1 MCIIDKYEV
10 KQEHNNEF
18 LPLPDNPGCYEE
30 LKDGNCYFVDKTEY
44 LKTVFT
50 SSTKVQLFTRPRRFG
65 KTLLMTM
72 FESFLKINPDK
83 PFDTS
88 LQQKYFQG
96 TRILEDKEFCS
107 KFMGQYPVIDISLK
121 DVTGKTFEI
130 AYKNFAKEVSDLAEK
145 YRYLLNSQKLDEED
159 KDKLSKLL
167 KVEFLR
173 EFENSDYLTGSLKTI
188 AKALYKEYGKYPIL
202 LIDEYDVP
210 LANASYHDI
219 QNTKLYR
226 DEKDFKADFH
236 YNMVDLMKSFLGIFK
251 DQKTLTKV
259 IITGCLKVAKNS
271 LFTGVNN
278 LKVNTVLS
286 ENEDYTGI
294 IGFTKEETYKF
305 LKDYKMDNFAQ
316 KVKEHY
322 DGYKFYDK
330 EMFCP
335 WDIVSFISDYY
346 KKNLKGTLKLNRLE
360 NYWEGT
366 TSDKSLSGYLGYLTD
381 NDNQK
386 MQNLVDGKSVNFI
399 LNESMNYDT
408 LSEHNSD
415 DFWSL
420 LLHTGYLTLDWDKTK
435 KEELSKD
442 SKTNKEVFAR
452 IPNLEILECFEHN
465 IQNRFNTEIVP
476 NTVADEIANALLN
489 GDSTFAQLKLRTI
502 LMSFISLRDNATKA
516 PHENYYHGY
525 LNGLFTNCS
534 ENFFSEY
541 HSNFE
546 AGDGYADIAFT
557 DTFSEKAAII
567 EIKTTTVVSELIDL
581 SQEAV
586 EQIEEKHYA
595 DPFKA
600 NKMVQSIY
608 AYGIAFAG
616 KNCFITCKKL
626 K

>member
-1 MCIIDKYEV
+1 MS
-10 KQEHNNEF
+10 NNKI

-50 SSTKVQLFTRPRRFG
+50 SSTKVLLFTRPRRFG

-72 FESFLKINPDK
+72 FESFLKINSEK

-88 LQQKYFQG
+88 LQLKYFQG
-96 TRILEDKEFCS
+96 TKILEDQEFCS
-107 KFMGQYPVIDISLK
+107 KFMGQYPVISISLK
-121 DVTGKTFEI
+121 NVDGVTFDI
-130 AYKNFAKEVSDLAEK
+130 AYKNFAAEVSKLAEN
-145 YRYLLNSQKLDEED
+145 YRYLLSSTKLDKED
-159 KDKLSKLL
+159 KDKLSKIL

-173 EFENSDYLTGSLKTI
+173 EFENSDYLTGSLSTI
-188 AKALYKEYGKYPIL
+188 ATALYKEYGKYPVL

-219 QNTKLYR
+219 QNAKLNDGDKPY
-226 DEKDFKADFH
+226 KATYH
-236 YNMVDLMKSFLGIFK
+236 YNMVTLMKVFLGILK

-259 IITGCLKVAKNS
+259 IITGCLKVDKNS

-330 EMFCP
+330 EIFCP

-366 TSDKSLSGYLGYLTD
+366 TSDKSLSGYIGYLTD
-381 NDNQK
+381 KDNQK
-386 MQNLVDGKSVNFI
+386 MQNLVDGKSISFI
-399 LNESMNYDT
+399 LNESMNYDC
-408 LSEHNSD
+408 LSQHESD

-420 LLHTGYLTLDWDKTK
+420 LLHTGYLTVDWEKTD
-435 KEELSKD
+435 EAELSKD
-442 SKTNKEVFAR
+442 SKTNKEIFAR
-452 IPNLEILECFEHN
+452 IPNLEILECFENN
-465 IQNRFNTEIVP
+465 IKERFGNVVKRDNLALNIS
-476 NTVADEIANALLN
+476 NALLEGN
-489 GDSTFAQLKLRTI
+489 ADFVQNKLGPLLR
-502 LMSFISLRDNATKA
+502 SFVSIRDTATRA
-516 PHENYYHGY
+516 PHENYYHGF
-525 LNGLFTNCS
+525 LNGIFTNCKD
-534 ENFFSEY
+534 NLGEY
-541 HSNFE
+541 HSNYE
-546 AGDGYADIAFT
+546 SGDGYPDILFK
-557 DTFSEKAAII
+557 DIDCRKVAII
-567 EIKTTTVVSELIDL
+567 EIKSAPIGSDIETLSEKAI
-581 SQEAV
+581 S
-586 EQIEEKHYA
+586 QIEDKKYA
-595 DPFKA
+595 EPLMS
-600 NKMVQSIY
+600 NKTVKSIY
-608 AYGIAFAG
+608 GYGITFAG
-616 KNCFITCKKL
+616 KSCAVSVKKL

>member
-1 MCIIDKYEV
+1 MS
-10 KQEHNNEF
+10 NNEF

-30 LKDGNCYFVDKTEY
+30 LKDSNCYFVDKTEH

-72 FESFLKINPDK
+72 FESFLQINPEK

-88 LQQKYFQG
+88 VQQKYFQG
-96 TRILEDKEFCS
+96 TKILEDKEFCD
-107 KFMGQYPVIDISLK
+107 KFMGQYPVISVSLK
-121 DVTGKTFEI
+121 DVDGDFFED
-130 AYKNFAKEVSDLAEK
+130 AYECFASTIFRLASE
-145 YRYLLNSQKLDEED
+145 YQYLLNSP
-159 KDKLSKLL
+159 KLSDSDKEELKKLTTKSYLLQL
-167 KVEFLR
+167 KNQISIKDSLR
-173 EFENSDYLTGSLKTI
+173 TLAT
-188 AKALYKEYGKYPIL
+188 ALYKEYGKYPIL

-210 LANASYHDI
+210 LANASFHDL
-219 QNTKLYR
+219 QNAKENS
-226 DEKDFKADFH
+226 DDKPFKADYH
-236 YNMVDLMKSFLGIFK
+236 SRMVTLMKGFLGILK

-366 TSDKSLSGYLGYLTD
+366 TSDKSLSDYIGYLTD
-381 NDNQK
+381 KDNQK
-386 MQNLVDGKSVNFI
+386 MQDLVDGKAIGFQ
-399 LNESMNYDT
+399 LNKSMNYDC
-408 LSEHNSD
+408 LPQHNSD

-420 LLHTGYLTLDWDKTK
+420 LLHTGYLTLDWEKTD
-435 KEELSKD
+435 EAELSKD

-465 IQNRFNTEIVP
+465 IQNRFNTKIAP
-476 NTVADEIANALLN
+476 NSVADTLANNLFEGKSEIASDTIYNLLQ
-489 GDSTFAQLKLRTI
+489 SY
-502 LMSFISLRDNATKA
+502 ISIRDNATKA

-525 LNGLFTNCS
+525 LNGLFSNCS
-534 ENFFSEY
+534 VNFFSEY
-541 HSNFE
+541 HSNYE
-546 AGDGYADIAFT
+546 SGDGYADIVFKSKRE
-557 DTFSEKAAII
+557 DKVVII
-567 EIKTTTVVSELIDL
+567 EIKSANVGDDLVSLSNDAL
-581 SQEAV
+581 SQ
-586 EQIEEKHYA
+586 IENKNYA
-595 DPFKA
+595 SPFM
-600 NKMVQSIY
+600 NKQMVRSIY
-608 AYGIAFAG
+608 AYGIAFSG
-616 KNCFITCKKL
+616 KNCFISVKKF

>member
-1 MCIIDKYEV
+1 MSDK
-10 KQEHNNEF
+10 QF
-18 LPLPDNPGCYEE
+18 LTLPESPTSFEE
-30 LKDGNCYFVDKTEY
+30 LIEDNGYFVHKTEFI
-44 LKTVFT
+44 KTVFT
-50 SSTKVQLFTRPRRFG
+50 SSTKVLLFTRPRHFG

-72 FESFLKINPDK
+72 FETFLKINPDK
-83 PFDTS
+83 PFNTS

-173 EFENSDYLTGSLKTI
+173 EFENSDYLTGSLSTI
-188 AKALYKEYGKYPIL
+188 ATALYKEYGKYPVL

-219 QNTKLYR
+219 QNAKLNDGDKPY
-226 DEKDFKADFH
+226 KATYH
-236 YNMVDLMKSFLGIFK
+236 YNMVTLMKVFLGILK

-330 EMFCP
+330 EIFCP

-366 TSDKSLSGYLGYLTD
+366 TSDKSLSGYIGYLTD
-381 NDNQK
+381 NDNPK
-386 MQNLVDGKSVNFI
+386 MQDLVDGKSISFI
-399 LNESMNYDT
+399 LNESMNYDC
-408 LSEHNSD
+408 LSQHESD

-420 LLHTGYLTLDWDKTK
+420 LLHTGYLTVDWEKTD
-435 KEELSKD
+435 EAELSKD
-442 SKTNKEVFAR
+442 SKTNKEIFAR

-465 IQNRFNTEIVP
+465 IKTRFSSEFVKLNLHNKLV
-476 NTVADEIANALLN
+476 DALSCGNQKETYDIFFDMLQKYV
-489 GDSTFAQLKLRTI
+489 SI
-502 LMSFISLRDNATKA
+502 RDTATKA
-516 PHENYYHGY
+516 PLENYYHGFI
-525 LNGLFTNCS
+525 NGIFTCC
-534 ENFFSEY
+534 ENIISDY
-541 HSNFE
+541 HSNYE
-546 AGDGYADIAFT
+546 SGSGYPDI
-557 DTFSEKAAII
+557 TFKVERNTKAVII
-567 EIKTTTVVSELIDL
+567 EIKATSNEADMDELASNAL
-581 SQEAV
+581 S
-586 EQIEEKHYA
+586 QIEEKNYA
-595 DPFKA
+595 LPFVKTS
-600 NKMVQSIY
+600 KITEIY
-608 AYGIAFAG
+608 AYGLVFC
-616 KNCFITCKKL
+616 KKDCLVTVKKL

>member
-1 MCIIDKYEV
+1 MSD
-10 KQEHNNEF
+10 NEI

-50 SSTKVQLFTRPRRFG
+50 SSTKVLLFTRPRRFG

-83 PFDTS
+83 PFNTS
-88 LQQKYFQG
+88 LQKKYFQG
-96 TRILEDKEFCS
+96 TKILEDKEFCS
-107 KFMGQYPVIDISLK
+107 KFMGQYPVISISLK
-121 DVTGKTFEI
+121 NVDGVTFDI
-130 AYKNFAKEVSDLAEK
+130 AYKNFAAEVSKLAEN
-145 YRYLLNSQKLDEED
+145 YRYLLSSAKLDKED
-159 KDKLSKLL
+159 KDKLSKIL

-173 EFENSDYLTGSLKTI
+173 EFENSDYLTGSLSTI
-188 AKALYKEYGKYPIL
+188 ATALYKEYGKYPVL

-219 QNTKLYR
+219 QNTKLYG
-226 DEKDFKADFH
+226 DDKEFKADYH
-236 YNMVDLMKSFLGIFK
+236 YKMVTLMKVFLGILK

-330 EMFCP
+330 EIFCP

-366 TSDKSLSGYLGYLTD
+366 TSEKSLSGYIGYLTD

-386 MQNLVDGKSVNFI
+386 MQDLVDGKSVNFI

-452 IPNLEILECFEHN
+452 IPNLEILECFENN
-465 IQNRFNTEIVP
+465 IKERFGNVVKRDNLALNIS
-476 NTVADEIANALLN
+476 NALLEGN
-489 GDSTFAQLKLRTI
+489 VDFVQNKLGPLLR
-502 LMSFISLRDNATKA
+502 SFVPVRDTVTRA
-516 PHENYYHGY
+516 PHENYYHGF
-525 LNGLFTNCS
+525 LNGIFTNCKD
-534 ENFFSEY
+534 NLGEY
-541 HSNFE
+541 HSNYE
-546 AGDGYADIAFT
+546 SGDGYPDIFFKDSDCRKVAIIELKSAPIGSDIET
-557 DTFSEKAAII
+557 LSEKAI
-567 EIKTTTVVSELIDL
+567 S
-581 SQEAV
+581 
-586 EQIEEKHYA
+586 QIEDKKYVA
-595 DPFKA
+595 PLMS
-600 NKMVQSIY
+600 NKTVKSIY
-608 AYGIAFAG
+608 GYGITFAG
-616 KNCFITCKKL
+616 KSYAVSVKKL

>member
-1 MCIIDKYEV
+1 MSDK
-10 KQEHNNEF
+10 QF
-18 LPLPDNPGCYEE
+18 LTLPESPTSFEE
-30 LKDGNCYFVDKTEY
+30 LIEDNGYFVDKTEFI
-44 LKTVFT
+44 KTVFT
-50 SSTKVQLFTRPRRFG
+50 SSTKVLLFTRPRHFG

-72 FESFLKINPDK
+72 FETFLKINPDK
-83 PFDTS
+83 PFNTS

-173 EFENSDYLTGSLKTI
+173 EFENSDYLTGSLSTI
-188 AKALYKEYGKYPIL
+188 ATALYKEYGKYPIL

-236 YNMVDLMKSFLGIFK
+236 YNMVDLMKSFLGILK

-346 KKNLKGTLKLNRLE
+346 KKNLKGTLKLNWLE

-386 MQNLVDGKSVNFI
+386 MQDLVDGKSISFI
-399 LNESMNYDT
+399 LNESMNYDC
-408 LSEHNSD
+408 LSQHESD

-420 LLHTGYLTLDWDKTK
+420 LLHTGYLTVDWEKTD
-435 KEELSKD
+435 EAELSKD
-442 SKTNKEVFAR
+442 SKTNKEIFVR

-465 IQNRFNTEIVP
+465 IKTRFSSEFVKLNLHNKLV
-476 NTVADEIANALLN
+476 DALSCGNQKETYDIFFDMLQKYV
-489 GDSTFAQLKLRTI
+489 SI
-502 LMSFISLRDNATKA
+502 RDTATKA
-516 PHENYYHGY
+516 PLENYYHGFI
-525 LNGLFTNCS
+525 NGIFTCC
-534 ENFFSEY
+534 ENIISDY
-541 HSNFE
+541 HSNYE
-546 AGDGYADIAFT
+546 SGSGYPDI
-557 DTFSEKAAII
+557 TFKVERNTKAVII
-567 EIKTTTVVSELIDL
+567 EIKATSNEADMDELASNAL
-581 SQEAV
+581 S
-586 EQIEEKHYA
+586 QIEEKNYA
-595 DPFKA
+595 LPFVKTS
-600 NKMVQSIY
+600 KITEIY
-608 AYGIAFAG
+608 AYGLVFC
-616 KNCFITCKKL
+616 KKDCLVTVKKL

>member
-1 MCIIDKYEV
+1 MS
-10 KQEHNNEF
+10 NNKI

-50 SSTKVQLFTRPRRFG
+50 SSTKVLLFTRPRRFG

-72 FESFLKINPDK
+72 FESFLKINSEK

-88 LQQKYFQG
+88 LQLKYFQG
-96 TRILEDKEFCS
+96 TKILEDQEFCS
-107 KFMGQYPVIDISLK
+107 KFMGQYPVISISLK
-121 DVTGKTFEI
+121 NVDGVTFDI
-130 AYKNFAKEVSDLAEK
+130 AYKNFAAEVSKLAEN
-145 YRYLLNSQKLDEED
+145 YRYLLSSTKLDKED
-159 KDKLSKLL
+159 KDKLSKIL

-173 EFENSDYLTGSLKTI
+173 EFENSDYLTGSLSTI
-188 AKALYKEYGKYPIL
+188 ATALYKEYGKYPVL

-219 QNTKLYR
+219 QNAKLNDGDKPY
-226 DEKDFKADFH
+226 KATYH
-236 YNMVDLMKSFLGIFK
+236 YNMVTLMKVFLGILK

-305 LKDYKMDNFAQ
+305 LKDYKMDNFAK

-330 EMFCP
+330 EIFCP

-366 TSDKSLSGYLGYLTD
+366 TSDKSLSGYIGYLTD
-381 NDNQK
+381 KDNQK
-386 MQNLVDGKSVNFI
+386 MQNLVDGKSISFI
-399 LNESMNYDT
+399 LNESMNYDC
-408 LSEHNSD
+408 LSQHESD

-420 LLHTGYLTLDWDKTK
+420 LLHTGYLTVNWEKTD
-435 KEELSKD
+435 EAELSKD
-442 SKTNKEVFAR
+442 SKTNKEIFAR
-452 IPNLEILECFEHN
+452 IPNLEILECFENN
-465 IQNRFNTEIVP
+465 IKERFGNVVKRDNLALNIS
-476 NTVADEIANALLN
+476 NALLEGN
-489 GDSTFAQLKLRTI
+489 ADFVQNKLGPLLR
-502 LMSFISLRDNATKA
+502 SFVSIRDTATRA
-516 PHENYYHGY
+516 PHENYYHGF
-525 LNGLFTNCS
+525 LNGIFTNCKD
-534 ENFFSEY
+534 NLGEY
-541 HSNFE
+541 HSNYE
-546 AGDGYADIAFT
+546 SGDGYPDIFFK
-557 DTFSEKAAII
+557 DSDCRKVAII
-567 EIKTTTVVSELIDL
+567 EIKSAPIGSDIETLSEKAI
-581 SQEAV
+581 S
-586 EQIEEKHYA
+586 QIEDKKYA
-595 DPFKA
+595 EPLMS
-600 NKMVQSIY
+600 NKTVKSIY
-608 AYGIAFAG
+608 GYGITFAG
-616 KNCFITCKKL
+616 KSCAVSVKKL

>member
-1 MCIIDKYEV
+1 MC
-10 KQEHNNEF
+10 N
-18 LPLPDNPGCYEE
+18 L
-30 LKDGNCYFVDKTEY
+30 
-44 LKTVFT
+44 
-50 SSTKVQLFTRPRRFG
+50 
-65 KTLLMTM
+65 
-72 FESFLKINPDK
+72 
-83 PFDTS
+83 
-88 LQQKYFQG
+88 
-96 TRILEDKEFCS
+96 
-107 KFMGQYPVIDISLK
+107 
-121 DVTGKTFEI
+121 
-130 AYKNFAKEVSDLAEK
+130 
-145 YRYLLNSQKLDEED
+145 
-159 KDKLSKLL
+159 
-167 KVEFLR
+167 
-173 EFENSDYLTGSLKTI
+173 
-188 AKALYKEYGKYPIL
+188 
-202 LIDEYDVP
+202 
-210 LANASYHDI
+210 
-219 QNTKLYR
+219 
-226 DEKDFKADFH
+226 
-236 YNMVDLMKSFLGIFK
+236 K

-330 EMFCP
+330 EIFCP

-360 NYWEGT
+360 NYWEDT

-465 IQNRFNTEIVP
+465 IKTRFSSEFVKLNLHNKLV
-476 NTVADEIANALLN
+476 DALSCGNQKETYDIFFDMLQKYV
-489 GDSTFAQLKLRTI
+489 SI
-502 LMSFISLRDNATKA
+502 RDTATKA
-516 PHENYYHGY
+516 PLENYYHGFI
-525 LNGLFTNCS
+525 NGIFTCC
-534 ENFFSEY
+534 ENIISDY
-541 HSNFE
+541 HSNYE
-546 AGDGYADIAFT
+546 SGSGYPDI
-557 DTFSEKAAII
+557 TFKVERNTKAVII
-567 EIKTTTVVSELIDL
+567 EIKATSNEADMDELASNAL
-581 SQEAV
+581 S
-586 EQIEEKHYA
+586 QIEEKNYA
-595 DPFKA
+595 LPFVKTS
-600 NKMVQSIY
+600 KITEIY
-608 AYGIAFAG
+608 AYGLVFC
-616 KNCFITCKKL
+616 KKDCLVTVKKL

>member
-1 MCIIDKYEV
+1 MS
-10 KQEHNNEF
+10 NNEF

-30 LKDGNCYFVDKTEY
+30 LKDSNCYFVDKTEH

-72 FESFLKINPDK
+72 FESFLQINPEN

-88 LQQKYFQG
+88 VQQKYFQG
-96 TRILEDKEFCS
+96 TKILEDKEFCD
-107 KFMGQYPVIDISLK
+107 KFMGQYPVISVSLK
-121 DVTGKTFEI
+121 DVDGDFFED
-130 AYKNFAKEVSDLAEK
+130 AYECFASTIFRLASE
-145 YRYLLNSQKLDEED
+145 YQYLLNSP
-159 KDKLSKLL
+159 KLSDSDKEELKKLTTKSYLLQL
-167 KVEFLR
+167 KNQISIKDSLR
-173 EFENSDYLTGSLKTI
+173 TLAT
-188 AKALYKEYGKYPIL
+188 ALYKEYGKYPIL

-210 LANASYHDI
+210 LANASFHDL
-219 QNTKLYR
+219 QNAKENSDDKT
-226 DEKDFKADFH
+226 FKADYH
-236 YNMVDLMKSFLGIFK
+236 SRMVTLMKGFLGILK

-366 TSDKSLSGYLGYLTD
+366 TSDKSLSDYIGYLTD
-381 NDNQK
+381 KDNQK
-386 MQNLVDGKSVNFI
+386 MQDLVDGKAIGFQ
-399 LNESMNYDT
+399 LNESMNYDC
-408 LSEHNSD
+408 LPQHNSD

-420 LLHTGYLTLDWDKTK
+420 LLHTGYLTLDWEKTD
-435 KEELSKD
+435 EAELSKD

-465 IQNRFNTEIVP
+465 IQNRFNTKIAP
-476 NTVADEIANALLN
+476 NSVADTLANNLFEGKSEIASDTIYNLLQ
-489 GDSTFAQLKLRTI
+489 SY
-502 LMSFISLRDNATKA
+502 ISIRDNATKA

-525 LNGLFTNCS
+525 LNGLFSNCS
-534 ENFFSEY
+534 VNFFSEY
-541 HSNFE
+541 HSNYE
-546 AGDGYADIAFT
+546 SGDGYADIVFKSKRE
-557 DTFSEKAAII
+557 DKVVII
-567 EIKTTTVVSELIDL
+567 EIKSANVGDDLVSLSNDAL
-581 SQEAV
+581 SQ
-586 EQIEEKHYA
+586 IENKNYA
-595 DPFKA
+595 SPFM
-600 NKMVQSIY
+600 NKQMVRSIY
-608 AYGIAFAG
+608 AYGIAFSG
-616 KNCFITCKKL
+616 KNCFISVKKF